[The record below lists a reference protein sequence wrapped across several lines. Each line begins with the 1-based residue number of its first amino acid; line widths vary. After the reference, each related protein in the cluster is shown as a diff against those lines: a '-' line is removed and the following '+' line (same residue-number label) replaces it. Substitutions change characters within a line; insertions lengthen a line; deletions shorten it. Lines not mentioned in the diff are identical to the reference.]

1 MKPNYQ
7 GNKKRKEEE
16 RRKKQ
21 EAKRLKR
28 LNKTDKETPQLETDS
43 GSSAAP
49 PTH

>member
-7 GNKKRKEEE
+7 GNKKRKEED

-28 LNKTDKETPQLETDS
+28 LNKGDKEVPQLETDS
-43 GSSAAP
+43 GSSVAP
-49 PTH
+49 PTN

>member
-7 GNKKRKEEE
+7 GNKKRKEEQ

-28 LNKTDKETPQLETDS
+28 LNKGNEPLS
-43 GSSAAP
+43 NGAP
-49 PTH
+49 MADDLPPPSVG